1 MHNLHFWIISF
12 PHLTSQESRKC
23 SGTPHSIPLPPVI
36 HRPFIENHSI
46 VQTTKFSKAAVQRCK
61 CRWCHAA
68 EAPLEFLK
76 TSIGRLQNTR
86 NTSKT
91 LSNCS
96 GKVSPW
102 DNTDS
107 IISPKILQA
116 TYWEIRKLLKRVSLK
131 CTVQF
136 TAILT
141 IEGHGGFNPTG
152 NTGGKST
159 ESLRPN
165 NFNHRIIF
173 ALLWANFPPAAS
185 RQVPVQTAGTMQ
197 STFLAFPVLPSAG

>member
-1 MHNLHFWIISF
+1 MPEEGWNCKKSHLARFTATVANISVCGPWFFSSMHNLHFWIISF

-46 VQTTKFSKAAVQRCK
+46 VQTTKFSKAAVQHCK

-91 LSNCS
+91 LSNFRQ
-96 GKVSPW
+96 
-102 DNTDS
+102 S
-107 IISPKILQA
+107 ISLRQYWFDHIAKNPSSYILRNKKI
-116 TYWEIRKLLKRVSLK
+116 I
-131 CTVQF
+131 
-136 TAILT
+136 
-141 IEGHGGFNPTG
+141 
-152 NTGGKST
+152 GKSIPKMHSSIYSHT
-159 ESLRPN
+159 DDRGAWGL
-165 NFNHRIIF
+165 
-173 ALLWANFPPAAS
+173 
-185 RQVPVQTAGTMQ
+185 Q
-197 STFLAFPVLPSAG
+197 SHWKYRWEEQRVLKTK